1 MRDIILGCLI
11 LRTYLLKVAKIDTSS
26 LLPVSCPTI
35 NLTVVIPSEAKE
47 SRFEI
52 ATSHTLLA
60 MTMYRS
66 VRDRT
71 IAY

>member
-1 MRDIILGCLI
+1 MGRANTMQCINP
-11 LRTYLLKVAKIDTSS
+11 YLSPAS
-26 LLPVSCPTI
+26 LVYYPINNLPC
-35 NLTVVIPSEAKE
+35 VIPSEAKE

-71 IAY
+71 LEVQK